1 VGYLL
6 LGFGTGTIEGVQAV
20 FVYLLIYLIT
30 SVCAWSFI
38 LALRVRQKNHSSTR
52 PFYIRQLNGLGVTS
66 PLLAFTFSILMFSI
80 AGTPPLAGFV
90 AKITIFFS
98 AIERSLYGLA
108 IIGVLTSVLS
118 AFYYLRF
125 IKTMYF
131 DKAKSWVLI
140 ETIDKEKSFLLGG
153 SFFFLVFFFIYP
165 SPLLLMAHELSLWV
179 LV

>member
-1 VGYLL
+1 
-6 LGFGTGTIEGVQAV
+6 
-20 FVYLLIYLIT
+20 
-30 SVCAWSFI
+30 
-38 LALRVRQKNHSSTR
+38 
-52 PFYIRQLNGLGVTS
+52 
-66 PLLAFTFSILMFSI
+66 MFSI

-108 IIGVLTSVLS
+108 IVGVLTSVLS